1 MLNKVVFPSGCF
13 PDFIAEMLKATG
25 PHNHLG
31 AGWLRLY
38 ASPFMVSP

>member
-1 MLNKVVFPSGCF
+1 MVNKVVFPSGCF

-25 PHNHLG
+25 PHNHVG

-38 ASPFMVSP
+38 ARPFMVSP

>member
-1 MLNKVVFPSGCF
+1 
-13 PDFIAEMLKATG
+13 MLKATG
-25 PHNHLG
+25 SHHHLG